1 VTVRSG
7 TPVGI
12 AVRNPDARRLHASPR
27 PHDPPD
33 PLDRR
38 GDTSDR
44 RSGDPG
50 SPRRGEGEPIRGG
63 VRNPNPPGELRGE
76 TEIIARNGTY
86 GTRQSNKGSGG
97 GAIYGCRS
105 DRDDEPCVRAN
116 NLRRGKAF
124 EFETDGNLAGS
135 ITVGD
140 DAAQPFTTNGRGRV
154 ENLHADR
161 VDATDL
167 APIWLRMNAGT
178 AATALQ
184 LGPLRLAAGC
194 DASATPALGATT
206 TAQNAVIHAIAL
218 STGAPAGDDRR
229 ADGDFDPGETFTTG
243 FGASHS
249 GSIVYADDRVA
260 VSVRLLTQRVGGA
273 CVVAGSAQGGPNV

>member
-1 VTVRSG
+1 MFRRALTIRRTRLTAAAVVLLAAAA
-7 TPVGI
+7 TPVALG
-12 AVRNPDARRLHASPR
+12 A
-27 PHDPPD
+27 
-33 PLDRR
+33 
-38 GDTSDR
+38 
-44 RSGDPG
+44 
-50 SPRRGEGEPIRGG
+50 GEGEPVRGG
-63 VRNPNPPGELRGE
+63 VRNPSPPAELRGE
-76 TEIIARNGTY
+76 TEIIARNATY

-116 NLRRGKAF
+116 NLRGGKAF

-167 APIWLRMNAGT
+167 APIWVRMSPGT
-178 AATALQ
+178 TATALQ
-184 LGPLRLAAGC
+184 LGPLRLTAAC
-194 DASATPALGATT
+194 DAGANPTLSATTA
-206 TAQNAVIHAIAL
+206 AQNAVIHAIAL
-218 STGAPAGDDRR
+218 AATGATGDERR
-229 ADGDFDPGETFTTG
+229 ADADFDQGETFATG

-260 VSVRLLTQRVGGA
+260 VSAQLLTQQVGGT
-273 CVVAGSAQGGPNV
+273 CVVGGSAQGGPNL